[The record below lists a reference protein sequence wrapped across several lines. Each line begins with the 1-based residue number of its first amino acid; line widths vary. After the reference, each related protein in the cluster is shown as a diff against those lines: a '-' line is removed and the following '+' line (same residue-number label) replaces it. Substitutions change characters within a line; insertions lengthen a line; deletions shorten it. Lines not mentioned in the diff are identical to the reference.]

1 MTRSFLVA
9 AAALLAVSLA
19 GCGDDTSSSADEPQQ
34 SETTPAPAAAE
45 KAAETPATGTPGGA
59 DAGTEAKLPSGVAY
73 RIEKAGNG
81 HRPATTDYVTVH
93 FRVLR
98 TDGELIQDS
107 RNVGDAVTLLV
118 SDALPGWREVLP
130 LMDEGAEWSV
140 SIPGALAYGEEGLG
154 DVVKPNET
162 LIFQIALLKVE
173 TAADYNAR
181 HQLLVKAMEKDR
193 AMNQKYLEDNKAKPG
208 VTTLPSGLQYE
219 VLTAGTG
226 KHPKPTDT
234 VRVHYKG
241 TLIDGTEFDSSYSR
255 GAPAEFQV
263 NRLIQGWQE
272 ALPLMQEGAKWRLT
286 IPSGLA
292 YGDRGA
298 GAIIKP
304 GSTLVFEMELIK
316 VL

>member
-1 MTRSFLVA
+1 M
-9 AAALLAVSLA
+9 
-19 GCGDDTSSSADEPQQ
+19 
-34 SETTPAPAAAE
+34 
-45 KAAETPATGTPGGA
+45 
-59 DAGTEAKLPSGVAY
+59 
-73 RIEKAGNG
+73 
-81 HRPATTDYVTVH
+81 
-93 FRVLR
+93 
-98 TDGELIQDS
+98 
-107 RNVGDAVTLLV
+107 
-118 SDALPGWREVLP
+118 
-130 LMDEGAEWSV
+130 
-140 SIPGALAYGEEGLG
+140 
-154 DVVKPNET
+154 
-162 LIFQIALLKVE
+162 KVE

-181 HQLLVKAMEKDR
+181 QQVFVKAMEKDR
-193 AMNQKYLEDNKAKPG
+193 AMNQKYLDDNKAKAG

-263 NRLIQGWQE
+263 NRLIKGWQE

-286 IPSGLA
+286 IPANLA
-292 YGDRGA
+292 YGDHGA